1 MTAGVFAEVID
12 NQFITSYGNFFKKI
26 MARDSFG
33 SRFGALVAMAGSA
46 VGLGNLWRFP
56 YLVGENG
63 GAAFI
68 IVYILLSFL
77 ICLPIFISEFV
88 VGRRSQKNAY
98 AAFRD
103 LSGGS
108 AWRWVGLFTI
118 IVPLIVLSYYSVIG
132 GWSIDYLLKSFTF
145 SFTGGESQS
154 AMATMF
160 TDMVSST
167 WTPLLAHT
175 GFLLVTTLIVVVGIK
190 DGIEKFSKVMMPLL
204 FLIVISIAIYAVT
217 LPGAKAGLNYLFNP
231 DFSKIDAQA
240 ISSAL
245 GQAFFSLSL
254 GFGTIMTYASYVDK
268 NENIMFQSTSSAV
281 ADLMFALI
289 AGVAIMPAVFAFGI
303 DPQSGPGLVFE
314 TLPYVFGQMPAGGF
328 IAILFFTA
336 LLVAALTSSISML
349 EVAVAFLVEEKKFSR
364 ITACVVLFLFCWVI
378 GAVCS
383 LSFGPLSDVQIGGRN
398 LFDFFDNLSSNIL
411 MTLGSL
417 FTVLFVGW
425 RLKKT
430 DVYEEFTNGGNLSR
444 NAKIFGVLWFLI
456 RYICPLAIIAIFIS
470 GLL

>member
-1 MTAGVFAEVID
+1 M
-12 NQFITSYGNFFKKI
+12 K
-26 MARDSFG
+26 RDSFG

-68 IVYILLSFL
+68 IVYVILSFA
-77 ICLPIFISEFV
+77 ICLPIFVSEFV
-88 VGRRSQKNAY
+88 IGRRSQKNAY
-98 AAFRD
+98 SAFRD

-132 GWSIDYLLKSFTF
+132 GWSIEYLLKSITF

-154 AMATMF
+154 ALSTMF
-160 TDMVSST
+160 SDFVSSA
-167 WTPLLAHT
+167 WGPLLGHT
-175 GFLLVTTLIVVVGIK
+175 GFLLLTTLIVMVGIK
-190 DGIEKFSKVMMPLL
+190 DGIEKFSKVMMPML
-204 FLIVISIAIYAVT
+204 FFIVIGIAIYSMT
-217 LPGAKAGLNYLFNP
+217 LPGAKAGLDYLFNP
-231 DFSKIDAQA
+231 DFSKINGKA
-240 ISSAL
+240 IAAAL

-268 NENIMFQSTSSAV
+268 KENPLFQSVATASS
-281 ADLMFALI
+281 DLLFALV
-289 AGVAIMPAVFAFGI
+289 AGMAIMPAVFAFGI
-303 DPQSGPGLVFE
+303 SPQTGPGLVFE

-328 IAILFFTA
+328 IAILFFLA
-336 LLVAALTSSISML
+336 LLVAAVTSSISML
-349 EVAVAFLVEEKKFSR
+349 EVAVAYLVEEKKISR
-364 ITACVVLFLFCWVI
+364 IWACVILFAICWVV

-383 LSFGPLSDVQIGGRN
+383 LSFGPLSHIKIDGGN
-398 LFDFFDNLSSNIL
+398 IFDFFDNLSSNIL

-417 FTVLFVGW
+417 LTVLFVGW

-430 DVYEEFTNGGNLSR
+430 DVYDEFTNGGTLST
-444 NAKIFGVLWFLI
+444 NARIFGVLWFLI
-456 RYICPLAIIAIFIS
+456 RYICPLAIILIFVS
-470 GLL
+470 GLLG

>member
-1 MTAGVFAEVID
+1 
-12 NQFITSYGNFFKKI
+12 
-26 MARDSFG
+26 MARESFG

-77 ICLPIFISEFV
+77 ICLPIFVSEFV
-88 VGRRSQKNAY
+88 IGRRSQKNAF

-108 AWRWVGLFTI
+108 AWRWVGLFTV

-132 GWSIDYLLKSFTF
+132 GWSIEYMFKSITF
-145 SFTGGESQS
+145 SFTGGESQA
-154 AMATMF
+154 AMSTMF
-160 TDMVSST
+160 ADFVSSP
-167 WTPLLAHT
+167 WTPLICHT
-175 GFLLVTTLIVVVGIK
+175 FFLLATTLIVVVGIK
-190 DGIEKFSKVMMPLL
+190 DGIEKFSKVMMPML
-204 FLIVISIAIYAVT
+204 FVIVLVIAVYSLT
-217 LPGAKAGLNYLFNP
+217 LPGAGKGVDYLFNP
-231 DFSKIDAQA
+231 DFSKIDAKA
-240 ISSAL
+240 CAAAL

-254 GFGTIMTYASYVDK
+254 GFGTILTYASYVDK
-268 NENIMFQSTSSAV
+268 KENIMFQSTATAV
-281 ADLMFALI
+281 SDLMFALI
-289 AGVAIMPAVFAFGI
+289 AGVAIMPAVFAFGL

-314 TLPYVFGQMPAGGF
+314 TLPYVFSQMPAGGV
-328 IAILFFTA
+328 IAILFFVA

-349 EVAVAFLVEEKKFSR
+349 EVAVAYLVEEKKFSR
-364 ITACVVLFLFCWVI
+364 VSACVALFVLCWIV
-378 GAVCS
+378 GALCS
-383 LSFGPLSDVQIGGRN
+383 LSFGPLSDVQIGGRGI
-398 LFDFFDNLSSNIL
+398 FDFFDNLSSNVL

-417 FTVLFVGW
+417 LTVLFVGW

-430 DVYEEFTNGGNLSR
+430 DIYDEFTNGGSLSTNVR
-444 NAKIFGVLWFLI
+444 IFGVLWFLI
-456 RYICPLAIIAIFIS
+456 RYICPLAIISIFVS

>member
-1 MTAGVFAEVID
+1 M
-12 NQFITSYGNFFKKI
+12 S
-26 MARDSFG
+26 RDSFG

-68 IVYILLSFL
+68 IIYILLSFL

-88 VGRRSQKNAY
+88 IGRRSQKNAY

-118 IVPLIVLSYYSVIG
+118 IVPLVVLSYYSVIG
-132 GWSIDYLLKSFTF
+132 GWSVEYLLKSVSF
-145 SFTGGESQS
+145 SFTGAASQS
-154 AMATMF
+154 VFHTMF
-160 TDMVSST
+160 TDFVSSA
-167 WTPLLAHT
+167 WAPLWMHT
-175 GFLLVTTLIVVVGIK
+175 AFLMITTMIVVVGIK

-204 FLIVISIAIYAVT
+204 FIIVVAIAIYSLT
-217 LPGAKAGLNYLFNP
+217 LPGAKAGLDYLFNP
-231 DFSKIDAQA
+231 DFSKITGKACA
-240 ISSAL
+240 AAL

-254 GFGTIMTYASYVDK
+254 GFGTIMTYASYVSK
-268 NENIMFQSTSSAV
+268 KENILFQSTATAV
-281 ADLMFALI
+281 SDLMFALI
-289 AGVAIMPAVFAFGI
+289 AGMAIMPAVFAFGI
-303 DPQSGPGLVFE
+303 NPQSGPGLVFE
-314 TLPYVFGQMPAGGF
+314 TLPFVFGQMPAGGVV
-328 IAILFFTA
+328 AILFFLA

-349 EVAVAFLVEEKKFSR
+349 EVAVAYLVEEKRMSR
-364 ITACVVLFLFCWVI
+364 VWACVILFVICWVV
-378 GAVCS
+378 GALCS
-383 LSFGPLSDVQIGGRN
+383 LSFGPLSHIQIDGGN

-417 FTVLFVGW
+417 LTVLFVGW

-430 DVYEEFTNGGNLSR
+430 DVYDEFTNGGTLSR
-444 NAKIFGVLWFLI
+444 SAKIFGVLWFLI
-456 RYICPLAIIAIFIS
+456 RYVCPIAITVIFLS

>member
-1 MTAGVFAEVID
+1 MVLDILD
-12 NQFITSYGNFFKKI
+12 MK
-26 MARDSFG
+26 RDSFG

-68 IVYILLSFL
+68 IVYVILSFV
-77 ICLPIFISEFV
+77 ICLPIFVSEFV
-88 VGRRSQKNAY
+88 IGRRSQKNAY
-98 AAFRD
+98 SAFRD

-132 GWSIDYLLKSFTF
+132 GWSIEYLLKSLTF

-154 AMATMF
+154 VLSTMF
-160 TDMVSST
+160 SDFVSSA
-167 WTPLLAHT
+167 WGPLLGHT
-175 GFLLVTTLIVVVGIK
+175 GFLLLTTLIVMVGIK
-190 DGIEKFSKVMMPLL
+190 DGIEKFSKVMMPML
-204 FLIVISIAIYAVT
+204 FFIVIGIAIYSMT
-217 LPGAKAGLNYLFNP
+217 LPGAKAGLDYLFNP
-231 DFSKIDAQA
+231 DFSKINGKA
-240 ISSAL
+240 IAAAL

-268 NENIMFQSTSSAV
+268 KENPLFQSVATASS
-281 ADLMFALI
+281 DLLFALV
-289 AGVAIMPAVFAFGI
+289 AGMAIMPAVFAFGI
-303 DPQSGPGLVFE
+303 SPQTGPGLVFE

-328 IAILFFTA
+328 IAILFFLA
-336 LLVAALTSSISML
+336 LLVAAVTSSISML
-349 EVAVAFLVEEKKFSR
+349 EVAVAYLVEEKKISR
-364 ITACVVLFLFCWVI
+364 IWACVILFAICWVV

-383 LSFGPLSDVQIGGRN
+383 LSFGPLSHIKIDGGN
-398 LFDFFDNLSSNIL
+398 IFDFFDNLSSNIL

-417 FTVLFVGW
+417 LTVLFVGW

-430 DVYEEFTNGGNLSR
+430 DIYDEFTNGGTLSK
-444 NAKIFGVLWFLI
+444 NVKIFGVLWFLI
-456 RYICPLAIIAIFIS
+456 RYICPLAIISIFVS
-470 GLL
+470 GLFA

>member
-1 MTAGVFAEVID
+1 M
-12 NQFITSYGNFFKKI
+12 K
-26 MARDSFG
+26 RDSFG

-68 IVYILLSFL
+68 IIYIIICFV
-77 ICLPIFISEFV
+77 ICLPIFMSEFI

-98 AAFRD
+98 SAFRD

-108 AWRWVGLFTI
+108 PWRWVGLFTI

-132 GWSIDYLLKSFTF
+132 GWSIDYLLKSLTF

-154 AMATMF
+154 AINTMF
-160 TDMVSST
+160 TDFVTSACG
-167 WTPLLAHT
+167 PLLAHT
-175 GFLLVTTLIVVVGIK
+175 AFLLVTTLIVIIGIK
-190 DGIEKFSKVMMPLL
+190 DGIEKFSKVMMPML
-204 FLIVISIAIYAVT
+204 FFIVIGIAIYSIT
-217 LPGAKAGLNYLFNP
+217 LPGAKAGLDYLFNP
-231 DFSKIDAQA
+231 DFSKINGKTIAA
-240 ISSAL
+240 AL

-268 NENIMFQSTSSAV
+268 KENPLFQSVATASS
-281 ADLMFALI
+281 DLLFALV

-303 DPQSGPGLVFE
+303 SPQSGPGLVFE
-314 TLPYVFGQMPAGGF
+314 TLLYVFGQMPAGGF
-328 IAILFFTA
+328 IAILFFVA
-336 LLVAALTSSISML
+336 LLVAAITSSISML
-349 EVAVAFLVEEKKFSR
+349 EVAVAYLVEEKKFSR
-364 ITACVVLFLFCWVI
+364 IGAGALLFAICWVV
-378 GAVCS
+378 GAVCT
-383 LSFGPLSDVQIGGRN
+383 LSFGPLSHIQIDGGN
-398 LFDFFDNLSSNIL
+398 IFDFFDNLSSNIL

-417 FTVLFVGW
+417 LTVLFVGW

-430 DVYEEFTNGGNLSR
+430 DVYDEFTNGGTLST

-456 RYICPLAIIAIFIS
+456 RYICPLAILIIFIS
-470 GLL
+470 GLF

>member
-1 MTAGVFAEVID
+1 M
-12 NQFITSYGNFFKKI
+12 S
-26 MARDSFG
+26 RDSFG

-88 VGRRSQKNAY
+88 IGRRSQKNAY

-118 IVPLIVLSYYSVIG
+118 IVPLVVLSYYSVIG
-132 GWSIDYLLKSFTF
+132 GWSVEYLLKSVTF
-145 SFTGGESQS
+145 AFESASQS
-154 AMATMF
+154 AMSTMF
-160 TDMVSST
+160 SDFVSST
-167 WTPLLAHT
+167 WGPLLVHT

-204 FLIVISIAIYAVT
+204 FFMVLAIAIYSMT
-217 LPGAKAGLNYLFNP
+217 LPGAKAGLDYLFNP
-231 DFSKIDAQA
+231 DFSKITGKACA
-240 ISSAL
+240 AAL

-268 NENIMFQSTSSAV
+268 KENILFQSTATAV
-281 ADLMFALI
+281 SDLMFALI
-289 AGVAIMPAVFAFGI
+289 AGMAIMPAVFAFGLN
-303 DPQSGPGLVFE
+303 PQSGPGLVFE
-314 TLPYVFGQMPAGGF
+314 TLPFVFGQMPAGGF
-328 IAILFFTA
+328 VAILFFLA

-349 EVAVAFLVEEKKFSR
+349 EVAVAYLVEEKGFSR
-364 ITACVVLFLFCWVI
+364 IWACVVLFVVCWVV

-383 LSFGPLSDVQIGGRN
+383 LSFGPLSDVNIGGGN
-398 LFDFFDNLSSNIL
+398 IFDFFDNLSSNIL

-417 FTVLFVGW
+417 LTVLFVGW

-430 DVYEEFTNGGNLSR
+430 DVYDEFTNGGTLSR
-444 NAKIFGVLWFLI
+444 NAKLFGVLWFLI
-456 RYICPLAIIAIFIS
+456 RYICPLAIISIFVS

>member
-1 MTAGVFAEVID
+1 MRE
-12 NQFITSYGNFFKKI
+12 N
-26 MARDSFG
+26 FG

-77 ICLPIFISEFV
+77 ICLPIFVSEFV
-88 VGRRSQKNAY
+88 IGRRSQKNAY

-108 AWRWVGLFTI
+108 EWRWVGLFTV

-132 GWSIDYLLKSFTF
+132 GWSVEYLLKSLSF
-145 SFTGGESQS
+145 SFSDASRIT
-154 AMATMF
+154 MNTMF
-160 TDMVSST
+160 TDFVSST
-167 WTPLLAHT
+167 WAPLATHT
-175 GFLLVTTLIVVVGIK
+175 VFLLFTTLIVIVGIK

-204 FLIVISIAIYAVT
+204 FMIVVAIAIYSLT
-217 LPGAKAGLNYLFNP
+217 LPGASAGVDYLFRP
-231 DFSKIDAQA
+231 DFSKIDAKA
-240 ISSAL
+240 CASAL

-254 GFGTIMTYASYVDK
+254 GFGTIMTYASYVSKGD
-268 NENIMFQSTSSAV
+268 NIMTQSAATAIS
-281 ADLMFALI
+281 DLMFALI

-303 DPQSGPGLVFE
+303 DPQAGPGLVFE
-314 TLPYVFGQMPAGGF
+314 TLPYIFGQMPAGGL
-328 IAILFFTA
+328 IAILFFAA

-349 EVAVAFLVEEKKFSR
+349 EVAVAYLVEEKRFSR
-364 ITACVVLFLFCWVI
+364 LWACITLFVICWVV
-378 GAVCS
+378 GALCS
-383 LSFGPLSDVQIGGRN
+383 LSFGPLSDIRINGDN
-398 LFDFFDNLSSNIL
+398 LFDFLDSLSSNVL

-425 RLKKT
+425 RLKRT
-430 DVYEEFTNGGNLSR
+430 DIYDEFTNGGTISTNVR
-444 NAKIFGVLWFLI
+444 IFGVLWFLI
-456 RYICPLAIIAIFIS
+456 RYICPLAIISIFLVGIF
-470 GLL
+470 G

>member
-1 MTAGVFAEVID
+1 M
-12 NQFITSYGNFFKKI
+12 S
-26 MARDSFG
+26 RDSFG

-68 IVYILLSFL
+68 IIYILLSFL

-88 VGRRSQKNAY
+88 IGRRSQKNAY

-118 IVPLIVLSYYSVIG
+118 IVPLVVLSYYSVIG
-132 GWSIDYLLKSFTF
+132 GWSVEYLLKSAAFAF
-145 SFTGGESQS
+145 ESASQS
-154 AMATMF
+154 AMSTMF
-160 TDMVSST
+160 SDFVSST
-167 WTPLLAHT
+167 WGPLLAHT

-204 FLIVISIAIYAVT
+204 FFIVLAIAIYSMT
-217 LPGAKAGLNYLFNP
+217 LPGAKAGLDYLFNP
-231 DFSKIDAQA
+231 DFSKITGKACA
-240 ISSAL
+240 AAL

-268 NENIMFQSTSSAV
+268 KENILFQSTATAV
-281 ADLMFALI
+281 SDLMFALI
-289 AGVAIMPAVFAFGI
+289 AGVAIMPAVFAFGLN
-303 DPQSGPGLVFE
+303 PQSGPGLVFE
-314 TLPYVFGQMPAGGF
+314 TLPFVFGQMPAGGF
-328 IAILFFTA
+328 VAILFFLA

-349 EVAVAFLVEEKKFSR
+349 EVAVAYLVEEKGFSR
-364 ITACVVLFLFCWVI
+364 VWACVVLFVVCWVV
-378 GAVCS
+378 GAICS
-383 LSFGPLSDVQIGGRN
+383 LSFGPLSGVKIGGGN

-417 FTVLFVGW
+417 LTVLFVGW

-430 DVYEEFTNGGNLSR
+430 DVYDEFTNGGTLSR
-444 NAKIFGVLWFLI
+444 NAKLFGVLWFLI
-456 RYICPLAIIAIFIS
+456 RYICPLAIISIFVS

>member
-1 MTAGVFAEVID
+1 M
-12 NQFITSYGNFFKKI
+12 S
-26 MARDSFG
+26 RDSFG

-68 IVYILLSFL
+68 IIYIILSFL

-88 VGRRSQKNAY
+88 IGRRSQKNAY

-108 AWRWVGLFTI
+108 AWRWVGFLTI
-118 IVPLIVLSYYSVIG
+118 AVPLVVLSYYSVIG
-132 GWSIDYLLKSFTF
+132 GWSVEYFVKSLTF
-145 SFTGGESQS
+145 SFTGGNSQG

-160 TDMVSST
+160 SDFATST
-167 WTPLLAHT
+167 WAPLICHTIFLLAS
-175 GFLLVTTLIVVVGIK
+175 TLIVVVGIK
-190 DGIEKFSKVMMPLL
+190 DGIEKFSKIMMPLL
-204 FLIVISIAIYAVT
+204 FIIVVAIAVYALT
-217 LPGAKAGLNYLFNP
+217 LPDAGKGVEYLFNP
-231 DFSKIDAQA
+231 DFSKINGQSIAV
-240 ISSAL
+240 AL

-268 NENIMFQSTSSAV
+268 KENIMVQSGATAIS
-281 ADLMFALI
+281 DLMFALI
-289 AGVAIMPAVFAFGI
+289 AGLAIMPAVFAFGLN
-303 DPQSGPGLVFE
+303 PQSGPGLVFE
-314 TLPYVFGQMPAGGF
+314 TLPYVFGQMPGGSLV
-328 IAILFFTA
+328 AILFFVA

-349 EVAVAFLVEEKKFSR
+349 EVAVAFLVEEKGMSR
-364 ITACVVLFLFCWVI
+364 ISACIVLFVLCWVVGTI
-378 GAVCS
+378 CS
-383 LSFGPLSDVQIGGRN
+383 LSFGPLSGVQIFGGSI
-398 LFDFFDNLSSNIL
+398 FDFFDNLSSNIL

-417 FTVLFVGW
+417 LTVLFVGW

-430 DVYEEFTNGGNLSR
+430 DIYDEFTNGETLSA

-456 RYICPLAIIAIFIS
+456 RYICPVAIISIFIY
-470 GLL
+470 GLV

>member
-1 MTAGVFAEVID
+1 M
-12 NQFITSYGNFFKKI
+12 S
-26 MARDSFG
+26 RDSFG

-68 IVYILLSFL
+68 IIYILLSFL

-88 VGRRSQKNAY
+88 IGRRSQKNAY

-118 IVPLIVLSYYSVIG
+118 IVPLVVLSYYSVIG
-132 GWSIDYLLKSFTF
+132 GWSVEYLLKSVTF
-145 SFTGGESQS
+145 AFESASQS
-154 AMATMF
+154 AMSTMF
-160 TDMVSST
+160 SDFVSST
-167 WTPLLAHT
+167 WGPLLVHT

-204 FLIVISIAIYAVT
+204 FFMVLAIAIYSMT
-217 LPGAKAGLNYLFNP
+217 LPGAKAGLDYLFNP
-231 DFSKIDAQA
+231 EFSKITGKACA
-240 ISSAL
+240 AAL

-268 NENIMFQSTSSAV
+268 KENILFQSTATAV
-281 ADLMFALI
+281 SDLMFALI
-289 AGVAIMPAVFAFGI
+289 AGVAIMPAVFAFGLN
-303 DPQSGPGLVFE
+303 PQSGPGLVFE
-314 TLPYVFGQMPAGGF
+314 TLPFVFGQMPAGGF
-328 IAILFFTA
+328 VAILFFLA

-349 EVAVAFLVEEKKFSR
+349 EVAVAYLVEEKGFSR
-364 ITACVVLFLFCWVI
+364 VWACVVLFVVCWVV

-383 LSFGPLSDVQIGGRN
+383 LSFGPLSDVKIGGGN
-398 LFDFFDNLSSNIL
+398 IFDFFDNLSSNIL

-417 FTVLFVGW
+417 LTVLFVGW

-430 DVYEEFTNGGNLSR
+430 DVYDEFTNGGTLSR
-444 NAKIFGVLWFLI
+444 NAKLFGVLWFLI
-456 RYICPLAIIAIFIS
+456 RYICPLAIISIFVS

>member
-1 MTAGVFAEVID
+1 MKRPAT
-12 NQFITSYGNFFKKI
+12 TSNLLN
-26 MARDSFG
+26 MSRDSFG

-68 IVYILLSFL
+68 IIYILLSFV

-88 VGRRSQKNAY
+88 IGRRSQKNAF

-118 IVPLIVLSYYSVIG
+118 IVPLVVLSYYSVIG
-132 GWSIDYLLKSFTF
+132 GWSVEYLLKSLTF
-145 SFTGGESQS
+145 SFTGEASQS
-154 AMATMF
+154 VFHSMF
-160 TDMVSST
+160 TDFVSST
-167 WTPLLAHT
+167 WAPLIAHT
-175 GFLLVTTLIVVVGIK
+175 AFLLVTTLIVIVGIK

-204 FLIVISIAIYAVT
+204 FFMVVAIAIYSMT
-217 LPGAKAGLNYLFNP
+217 LPGASAGLDYLFNP
-231 DFSKIDAQA
+231 DFSKITGKA
-240 ISSAL
+240 IAAAL

-254 GFGTIMTYASYVDK
+254 GFGTIMTYASYVSK
-268 NENIMFQSTSSAV
+268 KENIMFQSAATAV
-281 ADLMFALI
+281 SDLMFALI
-289 AGVAIMPAVFAFGI
+289 AGMAIMPAVFAFGLN
-303 DPQSGPGLVFE
+303 PQSGPGLVFE
-314 TLPYVFGQMPAGGF
+314 TLPFVFGQMPAGGVV
-328 IAILFFTA
+328 AILFFLA

-349 EVAVAFLVEEKKFSR
+349 EVAVAYLVEEKKFSR
-364 ITACVVLFLFCWVI
+364 LWACVVLFAVCWVV
-378 GAVCS
+378 GAICS
-383 LSFGPLSDVQIGGRN
+383 LSFGPLSDIKIDGGN
-398 LFDFFDNLSSNIL
+398 IFDFFDNLSSNIL

-417 FTVLFVGW
+417 LTVLFVGW

-430 DVYEEFTNGGNLSR
+430 DVYDEFTNGGTLSR
-444 NAKIFGVLWFLI
+444 NARLFGVLWFLI
-456 RYICPLAIIAIFIS
+456 RYVCPLAIAAIFIS